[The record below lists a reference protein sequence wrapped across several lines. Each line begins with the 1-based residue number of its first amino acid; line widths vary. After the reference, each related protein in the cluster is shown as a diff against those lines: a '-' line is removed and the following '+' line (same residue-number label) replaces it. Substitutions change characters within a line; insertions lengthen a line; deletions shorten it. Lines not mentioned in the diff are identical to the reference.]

1 MADKAFHVEVV
12 SADAELYSG
21 EATFVIART
30 TVGELGVMANHEPL
44 LGQLVPGGYVVI
56 VEESGERKAAAI
68 EGGFLSITGQ
78 AVTILAESAEWAD
91 DVDVAAERSAL
102 EAAEPGSDEYNHAQ
116 ARLSAAEQLAS

>member
-44 LGQLVPGGYVVI
+44 LG
-56 VEESGERKAAAI
+56 
-68 EGGFLSITGQ
+68 LSLIH
-78 AVTILAESAEWAD
+78 I
-91 DVDVAAERSAL
+91 
-102 EAAEPGSDEYNHAQ
+102 
-116 ARLSAAEQLAS
+116 